1 LDELQYLITQQV
13 QNTVSSPS
21 NAVSHYQIKPSS
33 SPPTVFCNNS
43 SLAQTVSNSSPVT
56 SLCLPSNV
64 DVQTQMMMMML
75 TDSFTKLSSV
85 LAVNNFD
92 SNSEWP
98 KFAGNSK
105 KFQAWYM
112 SIMAQLS
119 LQPWKELYNIS
130 TNNILDKTTN
140 DVLNGKLYSKLH
152 LSLEG
157 QPLQDVITR
166 THLRANGI
174 LLLQELS
181 QTYKLKIVLEIIAT
195 KTGEFWSRM
204 KHKPSK
210 MVNSC

>member
-1 LDELQYLITQQV
+1 
-13 QNTVSSPS
+13 
-21 NAVSHYQIKPSS
+21 
-33 SPPTVFCNNS
+33 
-43 SLAQTVSNSSPVT
+43 
-56 SLCLPSNV
+56 
-64 DVQTQMMMMML
+64 
-75 TDSFTKLSSV
+75 
-85 LAVNNFD
+85 
-92 SNSEWP
+92 
-98 KFAGNSK
+98 
-105 KFQAWYM
+105 
-112 SIMAQLS
+112 MAQLS

-210 MVNSC
+210 MVDSLL